1 MHVEL
6 ITREDLRQ
14 FKTELLEEF
23 KTIVSKTKQSPPS
36 RWLKSVQVRELLKI
50 SPGTLLNLRVNGHL
64 RYTKVGGIF
73 YYQYEDIELMLANGP
88 SKKR

>member
-36 RWLKSVQVRELLKI
+36 RWLKSAQVRELLKI

-64 RYTKVGGIF
+64 RYTKVGGSF
-73 YYQYEDIELMLANGP
+73 YYQYEDIELMLANGTY
-88 SKKR
+88 KKR

>member
-6 ITREDLRQ
+6 ITREDLQQ
-14 FKTELLEEF
+14 FKTELLTEF
-23 KTIVSKTKQSPPS
+23 QTIISKTKTLPQSK
-36 RWLKSVQVRELLKI
+36 WLKSAQVRELLKI
-50 SPGTLLNLRVNGHL
+50 SPGTLLTLRVNGHL
-64 RYTKVGGIF
+64 RYTKLGGSF

>member
-1 MHVEL
+1 MHVEM
-6 ITREDLRQ
+6 ITREDLHQ
-14 FKTELLEEF
+14 FKTELLTEL
-23 KTIVSKTKQSPPS
+23 KTILTTAKPGPQGK
-36 RWLKSVQVRELLKI
+36 WLKSAQVRALLNI

-73 YYQYEDIELMLANGP
+73 YYQYQDIELMLAKDP